1 MPDLAV
7 VRRALPG
14 ISTRAPRTSP
24 RNVPQ
29 SSVAVA
35 YTYDGKVGKP
45 DARMYRHW
53 STNSE
58 WIRGAVNIRRTQVSS
73 AEWDIV
79 PYDKNKPYSK
89 REQKAVKALFMRP
102 NPANDSFRSFIEP
115 IVEDIIV
122 LDAGVVEKV
131 RSLDGQ
137 VRELWPVDG
146 ASIKVNANW
155 DGSPEESRYF
165 WYPDYKERATFKN
178 ADMLYMMANPRTN
191 SPVGLSGLETLKQ
204 VIESELYG
212 HEYNRRQVA
221 GAAPDGVLDLGEG
234 MTQPDVEKYRSYF
247 ESEVAG
253 RGAIG
258 FIGGSKGAK
267 WLPFRATN
275 RDMQFLEWQI
285 YLVRKIAVV
294 LGLTP
299 QDLGVT
305 FDVNRST
312 SETQIQISE
321 DRGLRPLM
329 TLLQEYVTE
338 EVIWDRAFGG
348 PDNNLAFRFTA
359 LNLKESTAKAAILHQ
374 ALAGVPWRF
383 INEARLEEGREPI
396 KELENKLI
404 MATPTGAV
412 DIMDIPTV
420 REQMDE
426 ANKAK
431 AAAKPAPPTG
441 NKDLDSA
448 LRTLATMA
456 DRPQIGPPQVHIDKG
471 AVEVNVASAG
481 PPPINVTNHMPE
493 QHVTISEKR
502 ARKISRATEYQK
514 DEEGRIIGKV
524 EIETDANDPTWKRMI
539 LTKFVTD
546 DNGNVTG
553 KDEQVIESDDVD
565 Q

>member
-1 MPDLAV
+1 MDLGVLRQSMPV
-7 VRRALPG
+7 
-14 ISTRAPRTSP
+14 ISTRAPRTSR
-24 RNVPQ
+24 RNLPQ
-29 SSVAVA
+29 SAVAVA

-45 DARMYRHW
+45 DAKMYRHW

-58 WIRGAVNIRRTQVSS
+58 WIRGAVNIRRSQVSS
-73 AEWDIV
+73 ADWDIV
-79 PYDKNKPYSK
+79 PYDKNKPYSRRQQKDVK
-89 REQKAVKALFMRP
+89 RLFMRP
-102 NPANDSFRSFIEP
+102 NPANDSFRSFVEP
-115 IVEDIIV
+115 LVEDIIV

-131 RSLDGQ
+131 RSLDDGL
-137 VRELWPVDG
+137 REMWPVDG
-146 ASIKVNANW
+146 ATIKVNANW
-155 DGSPEESRYF
+155 DGNADETRYY

-178 ADMLYMMANPRTN
+178 EDILYMMANPRTN
-191 SPVGLSGLETLKQ
+191 SPVGLSGLETLKM
-204 VIESELYG
+204 VIEAELFG

-221 GAAPDGVLDLGEG
+221 GAAPDGVMDLGDG
-234 MTQPDVEKYRSYF
+234 MTQPDVDKYRAYF

-267 WLPFRATN
+267 WIPFRQTS

-329 TLLQEYVTE
+329 TLLQDYFTE
-338 EVIWDRAFGG
+338 EIIWDRSFGG

-359 LNLKESTAKAAILHQ
+359 LNLKESTAKAAISEK
-374 ALAGVPWRF
+374 ALAGVPWRTM
-383 INEARLEEGREPI
+383 NEVRLEEGREPLKAMEGKI
-396 KELENKLI
+396 I
-404 MATPTGAV
+404 MATPIGAV
-412 DIMDIPTV
+412 DISDVPTV
-420 REQMDE
+420 REVLEMQQKP
-426 ANKAK
+426 KAIGPGEK
-431 AAAKPAPPTG
+431 QF
-441 NKDLDSA
+441 DA
-448 LRTLATMA
+448 LVALAESYNN
-456 DRPQIGPPQVHIDKG
+456 RPLPQIEAPQVHIDKG
-471 AVEVNVASAG
+471 AVEVNM
-481 PPPINVTNHMPE
+481 PPAQPINVTNNIPE
-493 QHVTISEKR
+493 SVVTITEKR
-502 ARKISRATEYQK
+502 ARKISRMTEYQH

-524 EIETDANDPTWKRMI
+524 EVETDSDDPTWKRML

-546 DNGNVTG
+546 DNGNITG
-553 KDEQVIESDDVD
+553 KDEQVVEGDDVD

>member
-1 MPDLAV
+1 MPGLETL
-7 VRRALPG
+7 RRSMPG
-14 ISTRAPRTSP
+14 IPTTKAPRTSP
-24 RNVPQ
+24 KNVPQ

-58 WIRGAVNIRRTQVSS
+58 WVRGAVNIRRTQVSS

-89 REQKAVKALFMRP
+89 RQQRDVKRLFMRP
-102 NPANDSFRSFIEP
+102 NPANDSFRSFVEP

-122 LDAGVVEKV
+122 LDAGVCEKV
-131 RSLDGQ
+131 RSLDGGL
-137 VRELWPVDG
+137 RELWPVDG
-146 ASIKVNANW
+146 ATIKVNATW
-155 DGSPEESRYF
+155 DGNPEESRYF
-165 WYPDYKERATFKN
+165 WYPDYKERASFRN
-178 ADMLYMMANPRTN
+178 ADMLYMMANPRSN

-204 VIESELYG
+204 VIESELFG

-234 MTQPDVEKYRSYF
+234 MTEPDVQKYRSYF

-267 WLPFRATN
+267 WIPFRSTN
-275 RDMQFLEWQI
+275 RDMQFLEWQV

-294 LGLTP
+294 LGVTP

-305 FDVNRST
+305 FDINRST
-312 SETQIQISE
+312 AETQIQISE

-329 TLLQEYVTE
+329 TMLQEYFTE
-338 EVIWDRAFGG
+338 EIIWDSAFGG
-348 PDNNLAFRFTA
+348 PENNLAFRFTA
-359 LNLKESTAKAAILHQ
+359 LNLKESTAKAAISEK

-383 INEARLEEGREPI
+383 VNEVRLEEGREPI
-396 KELENKLI
+396 PEMEGKII
-404 MATPTGAV
+404 MATPVGAV
-412 DIMDIPTV
+412 DISDVPTV
-420 REQMDE
+420 RELLEMQQ
-426 ANKAK
+426 APKQI
-431 AAAKPAPPTG
+431 APPSG
-441 NKDLDSA
+441 DKQFDALVQLASA
-448 LRTLATMA
+448 YAN
-456 DRPQIGPPQVHIDKG
+456 RPQLAPPEVHINKG
-471 AVEVNVASAG
+471 AVEVSVPAS
-481 PPPINVTNHMPE
+481 P
-493 QHVTISEKR
+493 VTITNNIPESVVTVTEKR
-502 ARKISRATEYQK
+502 ARKLSRSTEYQHN
-514 DEEGRIIGKV
+514 DEGRIIGKV
-524 EIETDANDPTWKRMI
+524 EVEHDDADPTWKRMI

-546 DNGNVTG
+546 DNGNITG